1 MEGAHNFCSWCSPGP
16 VVYADGSP
24 GHRCADERDKPW
36 DCPQHLQTKACKPLY
51 TCNQTSGQCIHAKLG
66 DPKATN
72 QSAGAKVCMKKP
84 KPNPH
89 HQNKT
94 TAKYNCNNQTGT
106 CEEAHSAGGSPSTNG
121 TSLAT
126 CNMTCHKAPKML
138 PLPLNGLYRGVM
150 IQKGFKTDHGAF
162 ANVTMENYGK
172 IFKSLQPKIDEFY
185 WTPDSPSPAIMCSGT
200 DGSNLPCAPCFAHA
214 FSRALGRLSIG
225 LREACA
231 YRVVHTV

>member
-72 QSAGAKVCMKKP
+72 QSACAKVCMKKP

-106 CEEAHSAGGSPSTNG
+106 C
-121 TSLAT
+121 
-126 CNMTCHKAPKML
+126 
-138 PLPLNGLYRGVM
+138 
-150 IQKGFKTDHGAF
+150 
-162 ANVTMENYGK
+162 
-172 IFKSLQPKIDEFY
+172 
-185 WTPDSPSPAIMCSGT
+185 
-200 DGSNLPCAPCFAHA
+200 
-214 FSRALGRLSIG
+214 
-225 LREACA
+225 
-231 YRVVHTV
+231 